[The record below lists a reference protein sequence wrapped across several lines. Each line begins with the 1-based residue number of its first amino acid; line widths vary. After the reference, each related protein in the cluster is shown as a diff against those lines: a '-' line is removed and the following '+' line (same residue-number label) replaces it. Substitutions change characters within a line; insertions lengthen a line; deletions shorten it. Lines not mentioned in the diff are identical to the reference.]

1 MHQLEIARDHGLVAP
16 REDELRGS
24 MKLKIVGFSLVQRTI
39 VRQES
44 RLLWLSEGDVPT
56 KFFHVQANAWRRCKH
71 IRSLV
76 HNGRVLWD
84 EDSKAEAAFCFF
96 NKIRTPAQRQ
106 HTLRLDALDLP
117 CLNLADLGKH
127 FTEAK
132 VLDVIRSLPPH
143 KA

>member
-1 MHQLEIARDHGLVAP
+1 MHQLEIARDHRLVAP

-56 KFFHVQANAWRRCKH
+56 KFFHVQANARRRCKH

-127 FTEAK
+127 FTEAE